1 MAPDCKVSLKSSSLL
16 SLTDAQ
22 DLGEWIGVKGGAV
35 FVPSQNQCQLTAD
48 DILAHAAFDTSS
60 NSSTCGGDKTQQQ
73 QPSSD
78 RVDRFLNPGID
89 MANLEK
95 YLEFMSDEGL
105 KEVLGHQDTIVQ
117 RLFESGAVQRTSW
130 TQCHGRSHLYDRLP
144 RKLDSSSINYEF
156 THFET
161 FLLLQAHF
169 SRVHLPAELITN
181 QRLIL
186 EKILNLL
193 SANVWLKA
201 LSTMAI
207 AQMCVQAVWERDSPL
222 KQIPH
227 FEAEVIRRCADAGL
241 ESVYDVMGYGGWKC
255 KTLLHAAFVN
265 SYPSLDVTQEL
276 VKGECTAGALI
287 FLQVTL
293 SRDVDDD
300 DPSSGTDDDDQ
311 TVIASFYPT
320 EKMPNRWLVVGE
332 PSAWQL
338 LVIKRVTI
346 DKTLT
351 VKLEF
356 TPRSRMRIVMRRER
370 IQSFPPPIMIRR
382 PILFGSSFRGFR
394 RSFSTSPLVSNYL
407 LSWGQHMEAIREV
420 GRSHAAS
427 HAALIDKLNSR
438 LATTNVEWKQDQKL
452 ISNLERE
459 VADLK
464 KENAKIQGNF
474 TIRTALEIIADLY
487 HNRLPNPM
495 GRKGVQTVLDMIV
508 NGHFDHQNSI
518 TYATAQNVALKSISP
533 SVQPQKFIMNC
544 RSIFMGLR
552 WTQLYFKK
560 RTLPGLKLLPFLV
573 FCTSPQPPIS
583 T

>member
-1 MAPDCKVSLKSSSLL
+1 MGWEVIWEVGRSCLA
-16 SLTDAQ
+16 DAQ

-78 RVDRFLNPGID
+78 RVNRFLNPGID

-169 SRVHLPAELITN
+169 SRIHLPAELITN

-255 KTLLHAAFVN
+255 IDIEVLKMSNAQIG
-265 SYPSLDVTQEL
+265 SVTNH
-276 VKGECTAGALI
+276 GNT
-287 FLQVTL
+287 T
-293 SRDVDDD
+293 
-300 DPSSGTDDDDQ
+300 
-311 TVIASFYPT
+311 
-320 EKMPNRWLVVGE
+320 
-332 PSAWQL
+332 
-338 LVIKRVTI
+338 
-346 DKTLT
+346 
-351 VKLEF
+351 
-356 TPRSRMRIVMRRER
+356 RER
-370 IQSFPPPIMIRR
+370 D
-382 PILFGSSFRGFR
+382 G
-394 RSFSTSPLVSNYL
+394 
-407 LSWGQHMEAIREV
+407 
-420 GRSHAAS
+420 
-427 HAALIDKLNSR
+427 
-438 LATTNVEWKQDQKL
+438 
-452 ISNLERE
+452 
-459 VADLK
+459 DL
-464 KENAKIQGNF
+464 G
-474 TIRTALEIIADLY
+474 TIEYPYIPY
-487 HNRLPNPM
+487 
-495 GRKGVQTVLDMIV
+495 
-508 NGHFDHQNSI
+508 
-518 TYATAQNVALKSISP
+518 KSKHKYE
-533 SVQPQKFIMNC
+533 QA
-544 RSIFMGLR
+544 
-552 WTQLYFKK
+552 
-560 RTLPGLKLLPFLV
+560 
-573 FCTSPQPPIS
+573 
-583 T
+583 